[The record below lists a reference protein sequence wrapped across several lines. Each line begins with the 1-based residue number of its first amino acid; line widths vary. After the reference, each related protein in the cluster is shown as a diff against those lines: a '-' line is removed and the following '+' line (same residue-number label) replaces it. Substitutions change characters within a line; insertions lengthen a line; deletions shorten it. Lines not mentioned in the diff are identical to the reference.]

1 MVAKTRGPT
10 VREDT
15 WLSTFVPIT
24 VITIFKEQQTW
35 GGEPTAPEGLGS
47 RTSGCISCSGKQK
60 DGEPLAESERDCSGS
75 RKNSWKNP
83 SGREV
88 FLRKVFPKISPKC
101 APLSYHQKGFGG
113 EVSVGT
119 GFLPQAFSETL
130 TMNFQ

>member
-1 MVAKTRGPT
+1 MDLFLSPSSPFLRNSRPGEENLRLLRVWAVEQVVAFPAVGNR
-10 VREDT
+10 RM
-15 WLSTFVPIT
+15 
-24 VITIFKEQQTW
+24 
-35 GGEPTAPEGLGS
+35 
-47 RTSGCISCSGKQK
+47 
-60 DGEPLAESERDCSGS
+60 GEPLAESERDCSGS